1 MLRKTIFLV
10 VLMNVAYGME
20 LFNLDDDDDKLDFL
34 YMSPVS
40 SYSDELLASG
50 ISYLEPAN
58 LTIPQSGSIIPLALS
73 CVSASYTLLPFKCLE
88 CEKKFRSEQSLEN
101 HVIKKHRDIQKVLCP
116 YPNCEKFHTQYEH
129 IQLKRS
135 QKFACDCG
143 KTFSKN
149 CLYKRHLKTHDQLP
163 SQTKSEGK
171 HCVICTQKFNSLKD
185 YDLHVKQVHEIDQ
198 IFSCPHGCDNEYT
211 SRKSLIL
218 HILRKH
224 KEPKFFCE
232 YCDAQFTMECD
243 LTQHHKRGHKGVV
256 GQ

>member
-1 MLRKTIFLV
+1 M

-20 LFNLDDDDDKLDFL
+20 LFNLDEDDDKLDFL
-34 YMSPVS
+34 YMSTVR

-50 ISYLEPAN
+50 MSYPEPAN
-58 LTIPQSGSIIPLALS
+58 LTIPQPGSITPLALS
-73 CVSASYTLLPFKCLE
+73 LVSANYTLLPFNCSE
-88 CEKKFRSEQSLEN
+88 CEKKFRSEKSLEN
-101 HVIKKHRDIQKVLCP
+101 HVIKKHLDIQKVLCP
-116 YPNCEKFHTQYEH
+116 YPDCEKLHTEYEH
-129 IQLKRS
+129 IQSQLS

-149 CLYKRHLKTHDQLP
+149 YLYKRHLKTHDQLP
-163 SQTKSEGK
+163 YYQMKTGKECTLCSE
-171 HCVICTQKFNSLKD
+171 QFNTVKA
-185 YDLHVKQVHEIDQ
+185 YDLHVKSVHEITQ
-198 IFSCPHGCDNEYT
+198 IFMCPYACIKEYK
-211 SRKSLIL
+211 SRNSLNL

-243 LTQHHKRGHKGVV
+243 LTQHHKRGHKSVV